1 MIKTLRKKFI
11 LVMMLSLLIVM
22 ALLVGAINIVYAVNI
37 RRQADSTI
45 DVLYENAGSFPEMGP
60 GKEQHMSG
68 EEDGGRNMKGGGMGI
83 TPDTKFETSFFI
95 VQLNADKTVSSI
107 NHGFIAS
114 VTEEDISAYAQSIVS
129 GGRENGMADYFRYK
143 VFTDAEGGSTIVA
156 VSCYQQLRQEN
167 TLLLVSIGAGVL
179 CMAAVFALVMLMSR
193 RVTKPVEESVEK
205 QRQFITDAG
214 HELKTPIT
222 IISANT
228 EVLQMQVGENR
239 WVDSIKNQTHRLN
252 HLVKNLLELSKLDEA
267 PVLGQFG
274 EFDLSEAVSEA
285 AQAFEVPAQ
294 AEGIEFIRNIQP
306 GISMNG
312 SRDEL
317 YRLTTLLLDNALK
330 YSDGTGPIRIT
341 LARQKKTVLTVYNTC
356 ESIDPEKTSRLFERF
371 YRADESRSRD
381 TGGSGIGLSIAQAIT
396 DRHRGKISASTA
408 DGKSVTFTA
417 VF

>member
-1 MIKTLRKKFI
+1 
-11 LVMMLSLLIVM
+11 
-22 ALLVGAINIVYAVNI
+22 
-37 RRQADSTI
+37 
-45 DVLYENAGSFPEMGP
+45 
-60 GKEQHMSG
+60 
-68 EEDGGRNMKGGGMGI
+68 
-83 TPDTKFETSFFI
+83 
-95 VQLNADKTVSSI
+95 
-107 NHGFIAS
+107 
-114 VTEEDISAYAQSIVS
+114 
-129 GGRENGMADYFRYK
+129 
-143 VFTDAEGGSTIVA
+143 
-156 VSCYQQLRQEN
+156 
-167 TLLLVSIGAGVL
+167 
-179 CMAAVFALVMLMSR
+179 
-193 RVTKPVEESVEK
+193 
-205 QRQFITDAG
+205 
-214 HELKTPIT
+214 
-222 IISANT
+222 
-228 EVLQMQVGENR
+228 MQVGENR
-239 WVDSIKNQTHRLN
+239 WVDSIKNQTRRLN

-285 AQAFEVPAQ
+285 AHAFEVPAQ

-330 YSDGTGPIRIT
+330 YSDGTGPIKIT